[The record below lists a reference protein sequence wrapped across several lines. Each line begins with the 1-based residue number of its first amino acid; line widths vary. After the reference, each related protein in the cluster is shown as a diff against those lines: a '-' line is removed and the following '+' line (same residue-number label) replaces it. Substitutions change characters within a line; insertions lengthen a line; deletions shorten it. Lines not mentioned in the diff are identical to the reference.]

1 MLERMVMTRAPLG
14 ITFVGGGTDI
24 PFYYEKRGY
33 GAVVSAAINKYI
45 YVTVNRKFDDNIRV
59 SYSKTEIV
67 DSVEKIEHPTVRETL
82 NLLDIEKG
90 IEIVSISDI
99 PSRGTGLGSS
109 SSFVV
114 ALLHALHSFKGEF
127 VNQEELAREAEKIER
142 EILNEPGGKQDQY
155 MAAYGGV
162 NFMKFKAGGSVDTI
176 PVISHYSNMKKIED
190 SLLLLYTGRERKSS
204 EIHTDQI
211 NSSRDKMDIYDK
223 MKGLAEETFSAMC
236 DDTDALDA
244 LGKKMHENWLL
255 KKSLSG
261 KISDDWIDGLYSS
274 AIRLGAKGG
283 KIVGAGGG
291 GFLLLVAERDKHE
304 MISRELGLMKTDFKF
319 CHSGSRVIFV
329 GD

>member
-1 MLERMVMTRAPLG
+1 MG
-14 ITFVGGGTDI
+14 QIFH
-24 PFYYEKRGY
+24 FYYEKRGY

-45 YVTVNRKFDDNIRV
+45 CVIVNRKFDDNIRV

-67 DSVEKIEHPTVRETL
+67 NSVEKIEHPTVRETL
-82 NLLDIEKG
+82 NLLDTEKG

-99 PSRGTGLGSS
+99 LSRGTGLGSS

-114 ALLHALHSFKGEF
+114 TLLHALHNFKWEF
-127 VNQEELAREAEKIER
+127 VNQEELAREAVKIER

-162 NFMKFKAGGSVDTI
+162 NFMKFKADGSVDTI
-176 PVISHYSNMKKIED
+176 PVISHDSNMKKIEC
-190 SLLLLYTGRERKSS
+190 SLFLLYTGRERKSS
-204 EIHTDQI
+204 EIHTDRI
-211 NSSRDKMDIYDK
+211 NSSRNKMDVYDK

-236 DDTDALDA
+236 DGDTDA

-261 KISDDWIDGLYSS
+261 KISDDWIDDLYSS
-274 AIRLGAKGG
+274 AMRLGAKGG
-283 KIVGAGGG
+283 KIVDAGGG

-304 MISRELGLMKTDFKF
+304 MISREIGLMKTDFKF